1 VISKSR
7 RAAIVGA
14 ALLCSATL
22 FAACGEDESDTGTQG
37 AKQGGTSADKQVVM
51 GMSFCYLNNSG
62 MVAFRDAEK
71 KAAEAKGWKVLQPTD
86 ANNSQATQL
95 TQIND
100 LLTQKIDVLDLHQCT
115 ADGVVPA
122 IKKATDQGVVV
133 FTPDQLAASGDVAV
147 AATVDN
153 VDAAAQACRELVKRL
168 GGASASGKI
177 IQLQGDIGSAAGK
190 ERTEGFE
197 GCMKSEAPNVKILTV
212 PTKWDAAAG
221 AQGAKALLNANPDVK
236 AIFMQSDIVFSTAL
250 IQTLKSMKK
259 LVPAGQDGHIALFG
273 IDGGAEMLGFIR
285 DGSADFTVSQPLTE
299 YGPVALPFVEKA
311 LDGTLGEIK
320 PGTKSELEGSKGMDI
335 KQVPTGLM
343 VVVPATLV
351 TKENVESPDLW
362 ANSAG

>member
-1 VISKSR
+1 MISKSR
-7 RAAIVGA
+7 RAATVGA
-14 ALLCSATL
+14 ALLCAATL
-22 FAACGEDESDTGTQG
+22 VAACGESESDTGNQG
-37 AKQGGTSADKQVVM
+37 AKQGASDDKQVVM

-122 IKKATDQGVVV
+122 INKATEQGVVV

-153 VDAAAQACRELVKRL
+153 VEAAAQACRELVERL

-197 GCMKSEAPNVKILTV
+197 GCMKSEAPNVEILTV
-212 PTKWDAAAG
+212 PTKWDAAGG

-259 LVPAGQDGHIALFG
+259 LVPAGEQGHIALFG

-285 DGSADFTVSQPLTE
+285 DDSADFTVSQPLTE

-311 LDGTLGEIK
+311 LDGSLADIK
-320 PGTKSELEGSKGMDI
+320 PGTKSELEGSQGMDI

-351 TKENVESPDLW
+351 TKENVDSPDLW

>member
-1 VISKSR
+1 
-7 RAAIVGA
+7 
-14 ALLCSATL
+14 
-22 FAACGEDESDTGTQG
+22 
-37 AKQGGTSADKQVVM
+37 M

-71 KAAEAKGWKVLQPTD
+71 KAAEARGWKVLQPAD
-86 ANNSQATQL
+86 AANSQATQL

-122 IKKATDQGVVV
+122 INKATQQGVVV
-133 FTPDQLAASGDVAV
+133 FTPDQLAASGKVAI

-153 VDAAAQACRELVKRL
+153 KAAAAQACQQLVKQL
-168 GGASASGKI
+168 GGSSTTAKI

-197 GCMKSEAPNVKILTV
+197 ACMKQAAPNVKILTV

-221 AQGAKALLNANPDVK
+221 ATGAKTLLNANPDVK

-250 IQTLKSMKK
+250 IQTLKSMNK
-259 LVPAGQDGHIALFG
+259 LKPAGQGGHIALFG
-273 IDGGAEMLGFIR
+273 IDGGSEMLGFIR
-285 DGSADFTVSQPLTE
+285 DGSADFTVSQPLTQ
-299 YGPVALPFVEKA
+299 YGPVALPFVQKA
-311 LDGTLGEIK
+311 LDGNLDQVQ
-320 PGTKSELEGSKGMDI
+320 PNTKSDLEGSKGMDL
-335 KQVPTGLM
+335 KTVPTGLM

-351 TKENVESPDLW
+351 TKDNVDSKDLW
-362 ANSAG
+362 ANQTKG